1 MRDRSRTCPRPPI
14 RNLSRGVCNSVVN
27 TWSATRSLGIRT
39 RPPDY
44 ASGTSTISTASALSA
59 LWYFFRHRIYGIALR
74 TAATACCAYIDTM
87 VRTQIQL
94 TEQQAKRVRQIA
106 HEEGVSMA
114 EIIRRWVDRGIQERR
129 RGRAELWEKAL
140 AVVGRFEDPTG
151 TADVAER
158 HDEYLDG
165 IYG

>member
-1 MRDRSRTCPRPPI
+1 
-14 RNLSRGVCNSVVN
+14 
-27 TWSATRSLGIRT
+27 
-39 RPPDY
+39 
-44 ASGTSTISTASALSA
+44 
-59 LWYFFRHRIYGIALR
+59 
-74 TAATACCAYIDTM
+74 M

-94 TEQQAKRVRQIA
+94 TEEQARRVRQIA
-106 HEEGVSMA
+106 HDEGVSMA

-129 RGRAELWEKAL
+129 PGRAELWEKAL

-151 TADVAER
+151 NADVAER